1 MDSVTFMI
9 IYHAFSPLLEF
20 LPFSIHELRYCLAAL
35 ERLAL
40 GWVWQV
46 PCFPVP
52 QRGHLLT
59 YLSLYLPS
67 SSFLGLVYVIMS
79 QA

>member
-1 MDSVTFMI
+1 MGSL
-9 IYHAFSPLLEF
+9 SPSLLEF
-20 LPFSIHELRYCLAAL
+20 LPSSIHKLRNYLAAL

-46 PCFPVP
+46 PRLPVA

-67 SSFLGLVYVIMS
+67 SSFLGLVYVTTYDL
-79 QA
+79 